1 MKLLARIKEAAKFIE
16 NIEAI
21 GHDEHKK
28 LFKFSDNDHI
38 EITTWKTRDIVKHRK
53 YFALMNC
60 ALYHLPEDSNITS
73 IEVLRKT
80 IQICIGNCDIAFD
93 MEGNKQLQAHS
104 ISFKGMDQV
113 EFDKLYTDSLNY
125 ITRVILKHIPYDDFV
140 NDILNFYGDKR
151 Y

>member
-1 MKLLARIKEAAKFIE
+1 MKLLAHIKNASKFRE
-16 NIEAI
+16 QLETI
-21 GHDEHKK
+21 GHDEYKK
-28 LFKFSDNDHI
+28 LFKFSDNDAI
-38 EITTWKTRDIVKHRK
+38 EIITWKPRDIVKHKK

-60 ALYHLPEDSNITS
+60 TLYHLPDDTTMSS

-113 EFDKLYTDSLNY
+113 AFDELYTKSLNY
-125 ITRVILKHIPYDDFV
+125 ISRVVLSHISYEDF
-140 NDILNFYGDKR
+140 NRDIKNFYN
-151 Y
+151 